1 MNEQYI
7 NGFYGKNVSCKVYY
21 KQGFL
26 DYEVSKLDNI
36 KEQKLYF
43 KNCDDY
49 IRSFIEHIK
58 DNVIKKLKNL
68 NSLEINLAIFDENNI
83 LHRFIIKISN
93 MIQDLL
99 KYKEKICF
107 KKSVFVIVTY
117 ENNIVF
123 TGNISFK
130 GLC

>member
-1 MNEQYI
+1 MNKESI
-7 NGFYGKNVSCKVYY
+7 NGFYGRNISCKVYY
-21 KQGFL
+21 KEGFF

-36 KEQKLYF
+36 KEEKLYF
-43 KNCDDY
+43 KNCDNY

-58 DNVIKKLKNL
+58 NNVIKKLKNL
-68 NSLEINLAIFDENNI
+68 NLVQIYLAIFDENNI
-83 LHRFIIKISN
+83 LHRFIVTISN

-107 KKSVFVIVTY
+107 KKSVFVYVTY

-130 GLC
+130 GL

>member
-21 KQGFL
+21 KEGFF
-26 DYEVSKLDNI
+26 DYEVYKLDNI
-36 KEQKLYF
+36 NEEKIYF

-58 DNVIKKLKNL
+58 DNVIKKLKKL
-68 NSLEINLAIFDENNI
+68 SLVHIYLAIFDESNI
-83 LHRFIIKISN
+83 LHRFIITISN
-93 MIQDLL
+93 MIQDIL

-107 KKSVFVIVTY
+107 KKSVFVYVTY

-123 TGNISFK
+123 TGNISFN
-130 GLC
+130 GL

>member
-7 NGFYGKNVSCKVYY
+7 NGFYGKNVSCNIYY
-21 KQGFL
+21 KKEFF
-26 DYEVSKLDNI
+26 DYEVSKLENI
-36 KEQKLYF
+36 KEEKRYF

-58 DNVIKKLKNL
+58 DNIIKNLKNL
-68 NSLEINLAIFDENNI
+68 NSFQIHLAIFDENNI
-83 LHRFIIKISN
+83 LHRFIVKISN

-99 KYKEKICF
+99 QYKEKICF
-107 KKSVFVIVTY
+107 NKSVFVYIIY

-123 TGNISFK
+123 TGNISFN
-130 GLC
+130 GIH